1 MRRNRA
7 VLESLLGPESWRG
20 ETRWFSTGAEPQVD
34 VIRWIKQCLEDPG
47 VRAAF
52 MVDPYLGS
60 EALGRI
66 VIRHGNETMSLS
78 IVVSPA
84 DVDPDAAEL
93 DAKGDPDRHV
103 LILRAAAEEF
113 ANQLCGAVS
122 IIHVRRGQGRRQ
134 AFHDRYFGHIGQDGV
149 PRVYLLSNS
158 LNKAAGDWPFAVVE
172 FDRVDS
178 WKIFAYVRGLVS
190 GSDRGRALIVDE
202 VWPGTAKPKD
212 ARSASGSTSSARCW
226 WPTMSATRCGA

>member
-1 MRRNRA
+1 MHTASFAGPSGGTRSGGFDDLRRNRA

-93 DAKGDPDRHV
+93 DAKV
-103 LILRAAAEEF
+103 I
-113 ANQLCGAVS
+113 
-122 IIHVRRGQGRRQ
+122 
-134 AFHDRYFGHIGQDGV
+134 
-149 PRVYLLSNS
+149 
-158 LNKAAGDWPFAVVE
+158 
-172 FDRVDS
+172 
-178 WKIFAYVRGLVS
+178 
-190 GSDRGRALIVDE
+190 
-202 VWPGTAKPKD
+202 
-212 ARSASGSTSSARCW
+212 
-226 WPTMSATRCGA
+226 